1 MLGVGVKLFIDSGG
15 CNGCGGESCNLCNF
29 IVFIFHF
36 FLFKFILEWGGGGGG
51 EAPRGGRTRGFV
63 GILCVPPRGASPFV
77 AMHWMETKKTVGSS
91 IFVDLFLRCT
101 IDIYLKDPCEEK
113 ITGPKL

>member
-1 MLGVGVKLFIDSGG
+1 MGKHRVGDAREGLSGY
-15 CNGCGGESCNLCNF
+15 C
-29 IVFIFHF
+29 VYR
-36 FLFKFILEWGGGGGG
+36 
-51 EAPRGGRTRGFV
+51 RGGRLPLLQCIGWRQ
-63 GILCVPPRGASPFV
+63 
-77 AMHWMETKKTVGSS
+77 KKTVWSS